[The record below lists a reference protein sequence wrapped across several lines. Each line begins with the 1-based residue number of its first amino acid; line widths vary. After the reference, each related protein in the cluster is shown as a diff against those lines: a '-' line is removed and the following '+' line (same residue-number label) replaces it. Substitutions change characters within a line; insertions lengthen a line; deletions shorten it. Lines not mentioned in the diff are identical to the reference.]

1 MIKKYPWLCLLA
13 LGVLAQAAPAQDK
26 SLTLLEEYSKLAA
39 RVESARTAFRKGN
52 TAKCEREALFCLD
65 RLPAHQEAHF
75 LISQVLYKKGEF
87 DRALEHVQA
96 AEQGYID
103 WAEAAAAVARQKL
116 KSQTDGGPDLLD
128 EVQEYTDAD
137 AAARARGSCQPDRYS
152 KGLQDAKDRL
162 AKEGEEN
169 ATYLGA
175 RSSRVP
181 APYHFAHGNCLFRLK
196 RLPEAEG
203 EYRLAVKADPG
214 FGETYNNLIN
224 LLFMQ
229 KRLGEAREWLSQA
242 EAHRAKIHPDL
253 KKAVLET
260 AGR

>member
-1 MIKKYPWLCLLA
+1 MIRKYPWLCLLA

-26 SLTLLEEYSKLAA
+26 SLTLLDAYSKLEA

-75 LISQVLYKKGEF
+75 LMSQVLYKKGEF
-87 DRALEHVQA
+87 DRALEHVRA
-96 AEQGYID
+96 AEQGYIE
-103 WAEAAAAVARQKL
+103 WAEAVAALEQQKL
-116 KSQTDGGPDLLD
+116 KRQAEGMPDLID
-128 EVQEYTDAD
+128 EVQEYADAD
-137 AAARARGSCQPDRYS
+137 AAARARGSCQPDRFS

-169 ATYLGA
+169 ATDLGS

-181 APYHFAHGNCLFRLK
+181 APYHYAHGNCFFRLQ
-196 RLPEAEG
+196 RLSEAEA

-224 LLFMQ
+224 LLFIQ
-229 KRLGEAREWLSQA
+229 KRLDEARECLSQA
-242 EAHRAKIHPDL
+242 EAHKARVHPDL
-253 KKAVLET
+253 KKAVLEM